1 MIRNYIGQ
9 DSKGTGLPKLDV
21 EARLIYKAK
30 SPWSYSHHAHITYF
44 KGKYYVMYS
53 NGWIDE
59 DDVGQRVMLSTSTD
73 FQAWTPP
80 RPLVDTEMG
89 EHFGLT
95 FTAGGW
101 HIYRDTLVAYIGQY
115 EYDLP
120 PGSRKPDHI
129 QETPHKNTKTWA
141 ITTQDGETWS
151 ERIHIID
158 NLIPNHGPQPTN
170 SGRLIIAGGMM
181 YPYTD
186 DPAGLTGWT
195 PAGIYPRNMPKPYVD
210 DSVGFREARPYF
222 DPPRP
227 VTNEGSFFQTEDG
240 TLHMML
246 RTDETGYLWHT
257 QSTDDGVN
265 WSDPGKT
272 EFTDSTAKFHF
283 GRLPDG
289 RLYYVGNPST
299 ERWYRTLFVL
309 ALSDAQRGEDW
320 TNAYILRNEETV
332 PVFEGTYKDLGYQYP
347 HSMILDNHLYV
358 VYSVNKEDV
367 GVLRVSLDQF

>member
-9 DSKGTGLPKLDV
+9 DSKGAGLPKLDV
-21 EARLIYKAK
+21 EVKLIYKAK

-73 FQAWTPP
+73 FQTWTPP

-101 HIYRDTLVAYIGQY
+101 HVYRDTLVAYIGQY

-120 PGSRKPDHI
+120 SGSRKPDHI
-129 QETPHKNTKTWA
+129 QETPHKNKKTWA
-141 ITTQDGETWS
+141 MTTQDGETWS

-158 NLIPNHGPQPTN
+158 HMIPNHGPQPTN
-170 SGRLIIAGGMM
+170 SGRLIMTGHRM

-186 DPAGLTGWT
+186 DPAGLENWKIGGLY
-195 PAGIYPRNMPKPYVD
+195 ALDMPLR
-210 DSVGFREARPYF
+210 SG
-222 DPPRP
+222 
-227 VTNEGSFFQTEDG
+227 EGSFIQTDDG
-240 TLHMML
+240 ALHMFL
-246 RTDETGYLWHT
+246 RTGTGYLWHSK
-257 QSTDDGVN
+257 STDDGVS
-265 WSDPGKT
+265 WSVPEKT

-283 GRLPDG
+283 GRLPD
-289 RLYYVGNPST
+289 RRFYYVGNPST
-299 ERWYRTLFVL
+299 VAEYRTLFVL
-309 ALSDAQRGEDW
+309 SLSDAQRGEDW
-320 TNAYILRNEETV
+320 TNSYILRNEKTD
-332 PVFEGTYKDLGYQYP
+332 PVFEGIYKDHGYQYP
-347 HSMILDNHLYV
+347 HSMILDNCLYV

-367 GVLRVSLDQF
+367 EVLRVSLDQF